1 LPPLKSVVK
10 HFQTETENTSVWAAT
25 NIVHAKQFANK
36 PGQSVLSI
44 VSEVIADPQ
53 APAAMC

>member
-1 LPPLKSVVK
+1 MQNR
-10 HFQTETENTSVWAAT
+10 FNG
-25 NIVHAKQFANK
+25 QFANK

-44 VSEVIADPQ
+44 VSEVIADLQ

>member
-1 LPPLKSVVK
+1 MQNR
-10 HFQTETENTSVWAAT
+10 FNG
-25 NIVHAKQFANK
+25 QFANK
-36 PGQSVLSI
+36 PGQLVLSI